1 MTPRT
6 IPRKRTS
13 RSRAKKP
20 TSRVASRRGARPNYS
35 ESFRRKVVKFSI
47 KNGIARAAARFEVST
62 PSVTN
67 WRKLY
72 GVTRKTKAR
81 AQIGQKISLPKQP
94 IPKKERATTGRKYSP
109 QFRREVAEFS
119 ILEGVVS
126 TAMRFGVSTPS
137 VTNWRREFG
146 ITRSTRAKRTR
157 NGLPGKSTGSGLT
170 RQQVKAIKKN
180 LVQALQCIEQWSEKN

>member
-1 MTPRT
+1 MSPRSK
-6 IPRKRTS
+6 PRRGTRTS
-13 RSRAKKP
+13 RAQIP
-20 TSRVASRRGARPNYS
+20 VSRVSPRRGARPKYS
-35 ESFRRKVVKFSI
+35 DSFRHKVVSYSI

-72 GVTRKTKAR
+72 GVTRTTKAR
-81 AQIGQKISLPKQP
+81 AEDGQKITLPKHP
-94 IPKKERATTGRKYSP
+94 IPKKERGSTGRKYSA

-126 TAMRFGVSTPS
+126 TAQRFGVSTPS

-146 ITRSTRAKRTR
+146 INRSTKAKRAR
-157 NGLPGKSTGSGLT
+157 KNMQGNSTGRGMT
-170 RQQVKAIKKN
+170 RLQINAIKKK
-180 LVQALQCIEQWSEKN
+180 LVQSLRLIDQWIEKN